1 MYHSTCNGIREV
13 GGEFDLIGAYGF
25 LPPHVGVPLVGVS
38 SQTSSIAADSTLTQ
52 VSALLQAVAPILWPL
67 IVALAIVILREPLA
81 GALGRVSEVDIG
93 SNKVLL
99 QQQADSAANTTKAAG
114 GAPTS
119 TTPSP
124 AITLARDRATSD
136 PAGAV
141 LKAWSAVEEAVRPIA
156 AAAAGVI
163 SPTVPDAVNS
173 LISKGLDSSLVPTAA
188 SLSALRDVAAR
199 KPKII
204 TPATATSFVA
214 AADDLVR
221 LIGAHI

>member
-1 MYHSTCNGIREV
+1 V
-13 GGEFDLIGAYGF
+13 
-25 LPPHVGVPLVGVS
+25 
-38 SQTSSIAADSTLTQ
+38 
-52 VSALLQAVAPILWPL
+52 
-67 IVALAIVILREPLA
+67 LAIVIFRGPLG
-81 GALGRVSEVDIG
+81 GAFGRVSEVDIG

-99 QQQADSAANTTKAAG
+99 QQQADSAANTTKAVSGVAAAG
-114 GAPTS
+114 ATM
-119 TTPSP
+119 TPSP
-124 AITLARDRATSD
+124 AINSAKDSATSD

-141 LKAWSAVEEAVRPIA
+141 LEAWSAVEEAIRPIA

-163 SPTVPDAVNS
+163 SPSVPAVVNS

-199 KPKII
+199 KPKSI

-221 LIGAHI
+221 LIGTHA